1 MAKREPL
8 SKAPDHHDAEILLKL
23 YDLRREP
30 EMRKAK
36 DWATL
41 QFRPASAEEVLA
53 VLRDIGTEHNRW
65 LRQFV
70 TYYEMVASLVH
81 RRLLDRDLLE
91 DSVNEYIGF
100 YALLKPHLKQVREAL
115 GVPDY
120 MSQIERLV
128 EESERGRERLAKI
141 EKWIS
146 ARSPGGKN

>member
-1 MAKREPL
+1 MAKKKRR
-8 SKAPDHHDAEILLKL
+8 SKGPDHHDADILLKL

-41 QFRPASAEEVLA
+41 QFRPASAEDILA

-65 LRQFV
+65 LRQFI

-81 RRLLDRDLLE
+81 RGLLDRDLLE

-100 YALLKPHLKQVREAL
+100 YALLKPHLKQVREAM
-115 GVPDY
+115 GIPDY
-120 MSQIERLV
+120 MSQIESLV
-128 EESERGRERLAKI
+128 EESERARERLAKI
-141 EKWIS
+141 EKWIA
-146 ARSPGGKN
+146 ARHAAGKS